1 FWVLGVGVR
10 VCIDNNHKRL
20 RRAFFK
26 LFSRSEP
33 LPSRRR
39 YTGRAKPTL
48 RGARLSTSAPAR
60 TPRRHAWFSSKFG
73 VIGK

>member
-1 FWVLGVGVR
+1 WVLGVGVR

-48 RGARLSTSAPAR
+48 IGELRGLASRTSRSFVPTA
-60 TPRRHAWFSSKFG
+60 TP
-73 VIGK
+73 

>member
-1 FWVLGVGVR
+1 WVLGVGVR

-48 RGARLSTSAPAR
+48 RTHFLENLSTSAQSWNAL
-60 TPRRHAWFSSKFG
+60 
-73 VIGK
+73 